1 MRKVLLISLL
11 ALSVSSAMA
20 AETAVMK
27 VQGTLTNAACTP
39 SLSNG
44 GVVDY
49 GYIRLGELSATEVN
63 PLEEKTIDLTISC
76 TSPTKVAWDGLDNQ
90 SSTLPS
96 PLLDAKNYDGN
107 MSSSTASFFAYGMG
121 ETDAGVKIGNY
132 RLYVDTAPVAD
143 GKSGTLIRRNTD
155 WLPDASWDDATNAQ
169 RSDQY
174 SWLTVATTG
183 TVEPVAF
190 TTAKF
195 QLKIH
200 ATIQDTTT
208 LAVTDDT
215 KINGQAT
222 FTLHYL

>member
-1 MRKVLLISLL
+1 MKKLFVMSVL
-11 ALSVSSAMA
+11 ACSVSTAMA

-49 GYIRLGELSATEVN
+49 GYIHLSELSATEIN

-90 SSTLPS
+90 SSSRPS
-96 PLLDAKNYDGN
+96 PLLSVKNYDGN
-107 MSSSTASFFAYGMG
+107 MTSSVTDFSYGMG

-132 RLYVDTAPVAD
+132 ALYVDTSPVAD
-143 GKSGTLIRRNTD
+143 GKSGTLIGRNTD
-155 WLPDASWDDATNAQ
+155 WSADASWTDGVNGQ
-169 RSDQY
+169 RSDQM

-183 TVEPVAF
+183 SLEPVAF
-190 TTAKF
+190 TTATF
-195 QLKIH
+195 QLKVH
-200 ATIQDTTT
+200 ATLQDTTT
-208 LAVTDDT
+208 LAIKDDT